1 MVLDSGSGY
10 GILNRGIF
18 EGRSAVGLPPGNF
31 QSSLR
36 DFSSLEPQPRTASW
50 AKFSRPCGTRFRD
63 GRSHADSETRTY
75 QPVPTSPYLP
85 PDLGDRRWLS
95 AYCAVGW

>member
-1 MVLDSGSGY
+1 MVLDSGSGS

-63 GRSHADSETRTY
+63 GRSHADSEGRGFSFFRY
-75 QPVPTSPYLP
+75 GLKPVPTFPKP
-85 PDLGDRRWLS
+85 VAPEGRDT
-95 AYCAVGW
+95 V